1 MCEASASNDR
11 PITVAW
17 QTWTCASGMA
27 PAALAAAISLA
38 TALVLLNL
46 GLQFLGTLQ
55 RELAMQGERRRWV
68 GDEAKAAGVTQVT
81 AGKVG
86 SSRIL
91 HSDLG
96 RRSKLMGFDVFPVWL
111 CWRRIGLLVFQIGPN
126 HTNLM
131 RICYPPF

>member
-1 MCEASASNDR
+1 MADMDVWLSR
-11 PITVAW
+11 
-17 QTWTCASGMA
+17 SGMA

-46 GLQFLGTLQ
+46 GLQFLGRLQ

-86 SSRIL
+86 SSRGL
-91 HSDLG
+91 KTNHAVAHS
-96 RRSKLMGFDVFPVWL
+96 
-111 CWRRIGLLVFQIGPN
+111 
-126 HTNLM
+126 
-131 RICYPPF
+131 PF